1 MNILIVEDDTH
12 IRNGLV
18 QLLNEEGY
26 KVDAFSNG
34 EEGLYQASEWDYDLV
49 ILDVML
55 PKLDGW
61 EITKKLRAKQKSIP
75 ILMLTALSEI
85 DDVVTGLNLGA
96 DDFMTKPYNER
107 ELLARVR
114 SLARR
119 GKGTPSDE
127 IQLGRVVVN
136 TLQRA
141 VFADEAEISLTATE
155 YRIVEYLAL
164 RAGQVV
170 PHGQLLDVVTGD
182 TEEPESNVIDV
193 HIYRIRRKLGKNF
206 LNNKRGLGYI
216 IPSPQEGI

>member
-1 MNILIVEDDTH
+1 MNILLIEDDAH
-12 IRNGLV
+12 IRSGLV
-18 QLLNEEGY
+18 QLLREEGFH
-26 KVDAFSNG
+26 VDAFDNG
-34 EEGLYQASEWDYDLV
+34 EEGLYHASEWEYDLI

-55 PKLDGW
+55 PELNGW
-61 EITKKLRAKQKSIP
+61 EITKQLRAQQKRIP

-119 GKGTPSDE
+119 GQGNPSDE
-127 IQLGRVVVN
+127 IQLGRVILN
-136 TLQRA
+136 TRKQA
-141 VFADEAEISLTATE
+141 VSADEVEISLTATE
-155 YRIVEYLAL
+155 YRIVEHLAL

-170 PHGQLLDVVTGD
+170 PHSQLLDLVTGELD
-182 TEEPESNVIDV
+182 EPDSNVIDV

-206 LNNKRGLGYI
+206 LQNKRGLGYI
-216 IPSPQEGI
+216 IPKP